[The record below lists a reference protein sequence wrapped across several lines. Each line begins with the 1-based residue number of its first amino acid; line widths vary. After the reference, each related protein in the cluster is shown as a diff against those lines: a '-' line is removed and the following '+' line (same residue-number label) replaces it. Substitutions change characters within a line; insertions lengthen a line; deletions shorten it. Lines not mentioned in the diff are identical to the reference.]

1 MTLPTAATSD
11 VSQLLPDLVV
21 NAPQRFERYQPMGDR
36 WVMRLDDFLR
46 PEVAAAVHDEL
57 ESGLAYERVELAE
70 ITRLW
75 RGERELGDAYFGAL
89 QRRQAGE
96 APRNVQAVYELFAH
110 PWLHDLLSRLLGRE
124 ITYLRPPTPNRMERG
139 DLICAHDDLSDSR
152 HCVSVVLNLSKN
164 WQRGY
169 GGNTVV
175 GEVTR
180 IEDLP
185 TPLEI
190 PFQLQR
196 WYFGRSRKVL
206 TPKYN
211 SMVLIRLQPGLAHS
225 VTPVRVDRPRL
236 ALVDIFG
243 CAS

>member
-89 QRRQAGE
+89 
-96 APRNVQAVYELFAH
+96 
-110 PWLHDLLSRLLGRE
+110 
-124 ITYLRPPTPNRMERG
+124 
-139 DLICAHDDLSDSR
+139 
-152 HCVSVVLNLSKN
+152 
-164 WQRGY
+164 
-169 GGNTVV
+169 
-175 GEVTR
+175 
-180 IEDLP
+180 
-185 TPLEI
+185 
-190 PFQLQR
+190 
-196 WYFGRSRKVL
+196 
-206 TPKYN
+206 
-211 SMVLIRLQPGLAHS
+211 
-225 VTPVRVDRPRL
+225 
-236 ALVDIFG
+236 
-243 CAS
+243 